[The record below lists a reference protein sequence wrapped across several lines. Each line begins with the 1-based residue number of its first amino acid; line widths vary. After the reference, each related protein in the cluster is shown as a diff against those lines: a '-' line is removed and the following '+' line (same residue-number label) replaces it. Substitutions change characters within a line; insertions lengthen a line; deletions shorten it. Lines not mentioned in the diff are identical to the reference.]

1 MVRNPCLLHI
11 FIILLICNV
20 LSISSSALDG
30 GGEEKTFVYNYDAI
44 YQQLNPSTQ
53 DRYRRATLTS
63 SPVSTVESDQNKERF
78 VNSSVATREENQ
90 GNTDTTVVED
100 HHKYY
105 TSKYLASNNA
115 STTSYFVDLSSG
127 HAVRSSGFEDLEVS
141 KMALLSEAYLK
152 ADTVKLKFPFH
163 FYGNE
168 INSVVVTTGGFLS
181 VGPIFHAYTHAVH
194 YVAPLMANFNPS
206 KTSNKNDTA
215 SSNSGILIGSGKDV
229 FIVQWNEL
237 CLNKTLPQDSDSGN
251 DEMKFTFQA
260 ILHRNGTI
268 VFAYK
273 DVPVLPSKLEES
285 LHNVTVGLADG
296 LVLSYVY
303 RKNNKFYYHNYIYSY
318 HKVSLPL
325 EKVSSGDA
333 FVLDLQPTCIQQ
345 ANCTSCLDK
354 SVTQFNCKWCPKL
367 QLCSDGIDWHRQAWL
382 KYCAPNSPIE
392 NADRCGIDGS
402 STSGRR
408 DGARGP
414 MTKRKSLKGDDSTAL
429 IYGIVGFLVVSI
441 VVGIVGFFYYAY
453 TRPQSVPGMWLI
465 EHRPSVV
472 FRKARMMRSDKES
485 DDQLL

>member
-1 MVRNPCLLHI
+1 MIH
-11 FIILLICNV
+11 CNIS
-20 LSISSSALDG
+20 SITSSALVR
-30 GGEEKTFVYNYDAI
+30 GGEKAFIYNHDAI
-44 YQQLNPSTQ
+44 YQQLDPSPQ
-53 DRYRRATLTS
+53 DRHRRTTMMTSNPIATFT
-63 SPVSTVESDQNKERF
+63 SDQGKSKEQF
-78 VNSSVATREENQ
+78 VNSSVAVSEENE
-90 GNTDTTVVED
+90 GNTKTTVVED

-105 TSKYLASNNA
+105 TSKYLASNNV
-115 STTSYFVDLSSG
+115 STASYFIDLSSG
-127 HAVRSSGFEDLEVS
+127 HAVRTSGFEDLEVS

-206 KTSNKNDTA
+206 KTSKKNDTTT
-215 SSNSGILIGSGKDV
+215 SNSGILIGSGKDV

-237 CLNKTLPQDSDSGN
+237 RLNKTNPKSKSSIDDESSNN

-273 DVPVLPSKLEES
+273 DIPVLPSKLEDS
-285 LHNVTVGLADG
+285 LHNVTIGLADG
-296 LVLSYVY
+296 LVLSFVY

-345 ANCTSCLDK
+345 ANCTTCLDK
-354 SVTQFNCKWCPKL
+354 SATSFNCKWCPKL
-367 QLCSDGIDWHRQAWL
+367 QLCSDGIDWHRQAWI
-382 KYCAPNSPIE
+382 KYCAPFSPLE
-392 NADRCGIDGS
+392 SADRCGIDGS

-408 DGARGP
+408 GGQGP
-414 MTKRKSLKGDDSTAL
+414 MTKRKSRNGNNSKTL
-429 IYGIVGFLVVSI
+429 IYGIVGFTCVALF
-441 VVGIVGFFYYAY
+441 VGVAGFFYYAY